1 VQRRSIVS
9 LGRGC
14 LTGAEART
22 AHLLGQVHVLLA
34 QVPVVVGGGGTVGEV
49 TGTED
54 QDVVSSTER
63 IREDGTGPL
72 QTPWGMVNKLTY
84 VSRHMSGRSRA
95 HQKDIRIVTGSL
107 LGGRSIEVP
116 LLQLL
121 DVRDLAGE
129 GHGLASHST
138 GTINP
143 DVCIKKASLVSKLH
157 VGRRRDCGTWEEETH
172 TRP

>member
-1 VQRRSIVS
+1 M
-9 LGRGC
+9 
-14 LTGAEART
+14 TY
-22 AHLLGQVHVLLA
+22 LLGQVHVLLT

-72 QTPWGMVNKLTY
+72 QTGRGTVNTLTH
-84 VSRHMSGRSRA
+84 VPRHIRGRSKA
-95 HQKDIRIVTGSL
+95 HQKDIGIVTGSL

-116 LLQLL
+116 LLQFL
-121 DVRDLAGE
+121 DIRDLAGE

-143 DVCIKKASLVSKLH
+143 DVCIKKASLVSSAF
-157 VGRRRDCGTWEEETH
+157 VW
-172 TRP
+172 P

>member
-1 VQRRSIVS
+1 MQRRSIVS

-14 LTGAEART
+14 LTSAEART
-22 AHLLGQVHVLLA
+22 AHLLGQVHVLLT

-72 QTPWGMVNKLTY
+72 QTSWGMVNKLTY
-84 VSRHMSGRSRA
+84 VSHHMRGRKRA
-95 HQKDIRIVTGSL
+95 HQKDVGIVTGSL

-121 DVRDLAGE
+121 DIRDLAGE

-143 DVCIKKASLVSKLH
+143 DVCIKKASLVSSLF
-157 VGRRRDCGTWEEETH
+157 VWPLED
-172 TRP
+172 

>member
-1 VQRRSIVS
+1 MQRRSIVS

-49 TGTED
+49 TSTED

-72 QTPWGMVNKLTY
+72 QTSRGTVNNLTY
-84 VSRHMSGRSRA
+84 VSRHIRGRSRA
-95 HQKDIRIVTGSL
+95 HQKDIRIMTRSL

-121 DVRDLAGE
+121 DVRDLAGK
-129 GHGLASHST
+129 GHGLASHAT

-143 DVCIKKASLVSKLH
+143 DVCIKKASLVSSSFIWPL
-157 VGRRRDCGTWEEETH
+157 
-172 TRP
+172 